1 MGGLRILDA
10 FLSRIACSWGLVGFM
25 IAGPC
30 RILDLQWDE
39 RVASALHIGRGL
51 CGVIV
56 HGLCG
61 RDILELDG

>member
-10 FLSRIACSWGLVGFM
+10 ILSRIAYSWGLVGFM
-25 IAGPC
+25 IDGPC
-30 RILDLQWDE
+30 RILVEQQDE

-51 CGVIV
+51 YGVVV